1 VDRAVAVEG
10 AVKLYVYIEQDD
22 TEEEQE
28 LGECADAAAADKM
41 LAEFEESDEDSDGEW
56 CCAELFDEHHKVKA
70 RRTPSSAW
78 IEAIRWPEKPERG
91 TIPSI
96 GDDARRIAVWLTE
109 RIEGCFRNRLEWDN
123 VLSVPF
129 PGRERGEVN
138 RNLLDPTATLRDMKQ
153 HDRGPVESVVAVILQ
168 EGIEIGALLH
178 REKHN
183 CDARDARLDMSNE
196 RYERLLSEF
205 YLLRAEIARLKG
217 ETP

>member
-1 VDRAVAVEG
+1 M
-10 AVKLYVYIEQDD
+10 KLYVYIEHDD

-70 RRTPSSAW
+70 RRTQKSAW
-78 IEAIRWPEKPERG
+78 IEAIRWPEKAERG
-91 TIPSI
+91 SIPSF

-109 RIEGCFRNRLEWDN
+109 RIDGCFRNRLEWDN

-153 HDRGPVESVVAVILQ
+153 QVRGAVESVVAVILQ
-168 EGIEIGALLH
+168 DGMERGALAH
-178 REKHN
+178 RETHR
-183 CDARDARLDMSNE
+183 CDTLERRLDKRDDE
-196 RYERLLSEF
+196 VERLRDENRS
-205 YLLRAEIARLKG
+205 LRAEIDRLKG